1 MPETPTKAGFY
12 WYTPLVGAEVL
23 VEILP
28 GLLARGVGATA
39 LIPVEA
45 LGGEF
50 GERIPSS
57 ATLAALRELAAK
69 DPLIDDD
76 WGGGFPFCHYCGGVE
91 CGDGP
96 DPDVPP
102 YRIHHHAD
110 CPYPKAQEKRDE

>member
-1 MPETPTKAGFY
+1 MPETPTKTGWY
-12 WYTPLVGAEVL
+12 WVWLKTSAFPRWVIDYLHEADF
-23 VEILP
+23 
-28 GLLARGVGATA
+28 LLAESYVT
-39 LIPVEA
+39 
-45 LGGEF
+45 LGP
-50 GERIPSS
+50 RIPSS

>member
-12 WYTPLVGAEVL
+12 YWRIRTWKTWGVANCGPEITGNVREYFDSPDAEW
-23 VEILP
+23 
-28 GLLARGVGATA
+28 
-39 LIPVEA
+39 
-45 LGGEF
+45 
-50 GERIPSS
+50 GERLPDDP